1 MKKILHFIFLIIPI
15 IVMGQNWTL
24 VNSNTTSN
32 IRDMYFKDG
41 ILGFFL
47 TNMGEIYKTT
57 DGGDNW
63 EIIYQDT
70 DFVNDTNPN
79 YTHTAKTSIVT
90 TNDSLFC
97 YYNYIYSESNLQK
110 SVRIKSHLST
120 VSFTKDTL
128 DHWMSD
134 PRFYNNDIWSVH
146 KVNQLLESGA
156 TTVQYYNITNNY
168 ISASNSTKIYYSNDL
183 GANWQN
189 SQFTSN
195 PMNSPPYQS
204 YYNGTDNII
213 AITNYPTTVYKT
225 TDGNNWEWN
234 QPVYTNPEADGLLF
248 YFVDFNNYLAYN
260 FFGSNSKIYRSD
272 DGGQT
277 FSSEDLTDV
286 PLGIYSVNNT
296 NEVIFLYGK
305 NGMLYKTTNA
315 GGLSTDYF
323 QLNSIKTYPNP
334 SKGIVNID
342 FPVGVDVRNIQIINL
357 QGKIVKRYNEITHN
371 IDVRGMEKGT
381 YVIVITTQKG
391 TQSQKIVIE

>member
-1 MKKILHFIFLIIPI
+1 MA
-15 IVMGQNWTL
+15 QNWIP
-24 VNSNTTSN
+24 VNSNTTDN
-32 IRDMYFKDG
+32 IRDMYFKDET
-41 ILGFFL
+41 LGFFL
-47 TNMGEIYKTT
+47 TNMGRIYKTT

-277 FSSEDLTDV
+277 FSSEGLIDV
-286 PLGIYSVNNT
+286 PLGIYSINNI

-305 NGMLYKTTNA
+305 NGMLYKSTNA
-315 GGLSTDYF
+315 GGLSVKEPE
-323 QLNSIKTYPNP
+323 KTTLKIYPNP
-334 SKGIVNID
+334 AKDKINLMFPDDIEIQNIQLLDMTGKVVKTHKSNFNEINIQGIEKGIYLLSVKTTSNI
-342 FPVGVDVRNIQIINL
+342 I
-357 QGKIVKRYNEITHN
+357 
-371 IDVRGMEKGT
+371 
-381 YVIVITTQKG
+381 TQK
-391 TQSQKIVIE
+391 VVVE